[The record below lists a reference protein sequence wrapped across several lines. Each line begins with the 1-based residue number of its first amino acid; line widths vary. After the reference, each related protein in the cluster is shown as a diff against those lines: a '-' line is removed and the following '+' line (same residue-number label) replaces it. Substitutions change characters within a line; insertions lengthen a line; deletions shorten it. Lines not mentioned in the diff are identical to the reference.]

1 MANPNLSPLHRQIA
15 HVSRRLFLQTL
26 LACLLWCWAGSL
38 LLIAGWFILQ
48 PHVFPTLT
56 PGWRLGVAGSLL
68 GIGTLTAIVLG
79 ILRAPTRVAA
89 ALLLDERFALKER
102 VTTSLTLAPHLSGS
116 PAAAALLEDVNH
128 RIEKLDVGA
137 RFPVRVSWVTTLCPL
152 VAVGLAVAAFTYH
165 PTSTQAKSEATAEE
179 IAKSPPANQA
189 EIEQKMHDLI
199 KRKTEKP
206 QVSKEMSEEL
216 KQIEAKLEE
225 IANRPRNTQEQL
237 RERIKEMTALEDL
250 LKDREKELGE
260 KNRALKEKLKQLDN
274 LSAKEASKDGPA
286 KDLQKALSQ
295 GKLGQAKEEMEK
307 LAEKLKKNELTA
319 KEKEQ
324 LAKQLKDIED
334 NLKRLAQ
341 QKDKEEQL
349 KKMIQEA
356 KANKRDAEALERE
369 LDQLQKEKKNLKNL
383 EDLAN
388 AMGQCRKA
396 VQGSDGK
403 DAAERMKDAAD
414 NLKDMDLADKD
425 LEDMRDSLQRLQDAK
440 DSC

>member
-1 MANPNLSPLHRQIA
+1 MAQTLSPLHRQIA
-15 HVSRRLFLQTL
+15 RVSRRLFIQTL

-38 LLIAGWFILQ
+38 AVIAAWFLLQ
-48 PHVFPTLT
+48 PHLFSALSPE
-56 PGWRLGVAGSLL
+56 WRLGIAGGVL
-68 GIGTLTAIVLG
+68 GIGTVLALG
-79 ILRAPTRVAA
+79 LAVLRAPSRVAA

-102 VTTSLTLAPHLSGS
+102 VTTSLTLAPHLSAS
-116 PAAAALLEDVNH
+116 PAATALLEDVNQ
-128 RIEKLDVGA
+128 RIEKLDVGS
-137 RFPVRVSWVTTLCPL
+137 RFPVKVSWLTTLCP
-152 VAVGLAVAAFTYH
+152 VIAAGLAVAAFTYH
-165 PTSTQAKSEATAEE
+165 PSPTQAKSETTADE

-189 EIEQKMHDLI
+189 EIEQKMHDML
-199 KRKTEKP
+199 KKKTEKP

-216 KQIEAKLEE
+216 KQIEMRLEE

-250 LKDREKELGE
+250 LKDREKEMAD
-260 KNRALKEKLKQLDN
+260 KNRSLKEKLKQLDN
-274 LSAKEASKDGPA
+274 LAAKEASKDGPA
-286 KDLQKALSQ
+286 KDLQKALAQ
-295 GKLGQAKEEMEK
+295 GKLAQAKEEIEK
-307 LAEKLKKNELTA
+307 LAEKMKKNELTA

-369 LDQLQKEKKNLKNL
+369 LDQVQKEKKNLKNM

-388 AMGQCRKA
+388 AIGQARKA
-396 VQGSDGK
+396 VQGNDGN
-403 DAAERMKDAAD
+403 DAAERMKGAAD

-425 LEDMRDSLQRLQDAK
+425 LEDIRDSLQRLQDAK

>member
-1 MANPNLSPLHRQIA
+1 MAQLLSPLHRQIA
-15 HVSRRLFLQTL
+15 RVSRRLFLQTL
-26 LACLLWCWAGSL
+26 VACLLWCWAGGL
-38 LLIAGWFILQ
+38 LVIAAWFILQ
-48 PHVFPTLT
+48 PHLFPTLS
-56 PGWRLGVAGSLL
+56 PEWRLGAAAGVIGL
-68 GIGTLTAIVLG
+68 GTVLG
-79 ILRAPTRVAA
+79 IALSLFRAPSKVAA
-89 ALLLDERFALKER
+89 ALLLAERFALKER
-102 VTTSLTLAPHLSGS
+102 VTTSLTLAPHLSTS
-116 PAAAALLEDVNH
+116 PAASALLEDVNQ
-128 RIEKLDVGA
+128 RIEKLDVGS
-137 RFPVRVSWVTTLCPL
+137 RFPVKVSWLTTLCP
-152 VAVGLAVAAFTYH
+152 VIAVGLALAAFTYH
-165 PTSTQAKSEATAEE
+165 PTSTQAKSQPTEDEL
-179 IAKSPPANQA
+179 AKAPPANQA

-199 KRKTEKP
+199 KKKTEKP

-216 KQIEAKLEE
+216 KQMEMRLEE

-250 LKDREKELGE
+250 LKDKEKEMAD
-260 KNRALKEKLKQLDN
+260 KNRSLKEKLRQLDN
-274 LSAKEASKDGPA
+274 LAAKEASKDGPA
-286 KDLQKALSQ
+286 KDLQKALAQ
-295 GKLGQAKEEMEK
+295 GKLAEAKQEIEK
-307 LAEKLKKNELTA
+307 LAEKMKKNELTA

-369 LDQLQKEKKNLKNL
+369 LDQVQKEKKNLKSM

-388 AMGQCRKA
+388 AIGQARKA

-403 DAAERMKDAAD
+403 DAAERMKGAAD
-414 NLKDMDLADKD
+414 NLKDMDMADKD
-425 LEDMRDSLQRLQDAK
+425 LEDIRDSLQRLQDAK

>member
-1 MANPNLSPLHRQIA
+1 MGKSNLSPLHRQIA

-26 LACLLWCWAGSL
+26 LACVLWCWACSL
-38 LLIAGWFILQ
+38 AAIAGWFLLQ
-48 PHVFPTLT
+48 PHVFPDLT
-56 PGWRLGVAGSLL
+56 PAWRLGVAGGLL
-68 GIGTLTAIVLG
+68 GMATLVAVVFAF
-79 ILRAPTRVAA
+79 LRAPSRVAA

-102 VTTSLTLAPHLSGS
+102 VTTSLTLTPYQSDS
-116 PAAAALLEDVNH
+116 PAAAALLEDVNQ
-128 RIEKLDVGA
+128 RIEKLDVGS
-137 RFPVRVSWVTTLCPL
+137 RFPLRVSWITTLCP
-152 VAVGLAVAAFTYH
+152 VIAAGLAIAAFSYH
-165 PTSTQAKSEATAEE
+165 PTPTQAKTEPTAEE

-189 EIEQKMHDLI
+189 EIDQKMHDMI
-199 KRKTEKP
+199 KKRTENP

-216 KQIEAKLEE
+216 KQIEARLEE

-237 RERIKEMTALEDL
+237 RDRIKEMTALEDL
-250 LKDREKELGE
+250 LKDREKEMAE
-260 KNRALKEKLKQLDN
+260 KNRALKEQLKQLDN
-274 LSAKEASKDGPA
+274 LSAKEASKEGPA

-295 GKLGQAKEEMEK
+295 GKLGQAKEEIEK

-369 LDQLQKEKKNLKNL
+369 LDQLQKEKKNLKDL
-383 EDLAN
+383 ENLAN

-396 VQGSDGK
+396 VQGGDGK
-403 DAAERMKDAAD
+403 DAADRMKGAAD

-425 LEDMRDSLQRLQDAK
+425 LEDVRDSLQRLQDAK

>member
-1 MANPNLSPLHRQIA
+1 MAQILSPLHKQIA
-15 HVSRRLFLQTL
+15 RVSRRLFFQTM

-38 LLIAGWFILQ
+38 AVIAGWFLLQ
-48 PHVFPTLT
+48 PHLWPALS
-56 PGWRLGVAGSLL
+56 PEWRLGAAGAVLGLGTLL
-68 GIGTLTAIVLG
+68 GLG
-79 ILRAPTRVAA
+79 LAVFRAPSRVAA

-102 VTTSLTLAPHLSGS
+102 VTTSLTLSPHQLTTS
-116 PAAAALLEDVNH
+116 AATALLEDVNQ
-128 RIEKLDVGA
+128 RIEKLDVGS
-137 RFPVRVSWVTTLCPL
+137 RFPLRVSWQTVLGP
-152 VAVGLAVAAFTYH
+152 VIAGGLALAAFTYH
-165 PTSTQAKSEATAEE
+165 PTSTQAKGEPNADEL
-179 IAKSPPANQA
+179 AKTPPANQA
-189 EIEQKMHDLI
+189 EIEQKMHDLLKKKI
-199 KRKTEKP
+199 EKP

-216 KQIEAKLEE
+216 KQIEMKLEE
-225 IANRPRNTQEQL
+225 IANKPRNTQEQL

-250 LKDREKELGE
+250 LKDREKELAD
-260 KNRALKEKLKQLDN
+260 KNRSLKEKLQQLDN
-274 LSAKEASKDGPA
+274 LAAKEASKDGPA
-286 KDLQKALSQ
+286 KDLQKALAQ
-295 GKLGQAKEEMEK
+295 GKLNQAKEEIEK

-334 NLKRLAQ
+334 NLKKLAQ

-356 KANKRDAEALERE
+356 KANNRDAEALERE
-369 LDQLQKEKKNLKNL
+369 MDQVQKEKKNLQSM

-388 AMGQCRKA
+388 AIGQCRKA

-403 DAAERMKDAAD
+403 EAADRLKGAAD

-425 LEDMRDSLQRLQDAK
+425 LEDLRDSLQRLQDAK

>member
-1 MANPNLSPLHRQIA
+1 MAKVNLSPLQRQIA
-15 HVSRRLFLQTL
+15 HVSRRLFLQTV

-38 LLIAGWFILQ
+38 IVIAGWFLLQ
-48 PHVFPTLT
+48 PHLFPALT
-56 PGWRLGVAGSLL
+56 SGWRLGVAGGLL
-68 GIGTLTAIVLG
+68 GIGTLVAMVLSV
-79 ILRAPTRVAA
+79 LRAPSRVAA

-102 VTTSLTLAPHLSGS
+102 VTTSLTLSPQLSGT
-116 PAAAALLEDVNH
+116 PAAAALLEDVNQ
-128 RIEKLDVGA
+128 RIEKLDVGS
-137 RFPVRVSWVTTLCPL
+137 RFPVRVSWITTLSPV
-152 VAVGLAVAAFTYH
+152 VAVGLALAAFTYH
-165 PTSTQAKSEATAEE
+165 PTSTQAKPDLTSDE

-189 EIEQKMHDLI
+189 EIERKMHDLI
-199 KRKTEKP
+199 KKKTEKP
-206 QVSKEMSEEL
+206 LVSKEMAEEL
-216 KQIEAKLEE
+216 KQIDAKLEE
-225 IANRPRNTQEQL
+225 IAKRPRNTQEQL

-250 LKDREKELGE
+250 LKDREREMAD

-274 LSAKEASKDGPA
+274 LAAKEASKDGPA
-286 KDLQKALSQ
+286 KDLQKALAQ
-295 GKLGQAKEEMEK
+295 GKLDQAKEEIEK

-334 NLKRLAQ
+334 NLKKLAQ

-369 LDQLQKEKKNLKNL
+369 LDQLQKEKKNLKGL
-383 EDLAN
+383 EDVAN

-396 VQGSDGK
+396 MQGSDGK
-403 DAAERMKDAAD
+403 DAGERMKDAAD
-414 NLKDMDLADKD
+414 SLKDMDLADKD
-425 LEDMRDSLQRLQDAK
+425 LEDLRDSLQRLQDAK

>member
-26 LACLLWCWAGSL
+26 LACILWCWAGSL

-56 PGWRLGVAGSLL
+56 PGWRLGVAGGLL

-79 ILRAPTRVAA
+79 VLRAPSRVAA

-102 VTTSLTLAPHLSGS
+102 VTTSLTLPSHLSES

-128 RIEKLDVGA
+128 RIDKLDISA
-137 RFPVRVSWVTTLCPL
+137 RFPVRVSWVTTLSPL

-165 PTSTQAKSEATAEE
+165 PTSTQAKSESTAEE
-179 IAKSPPANQA
+179 IAKSPPVNQA

-199 KRKTEKP
+199 KKKTEKP

-324 LAKQLKDIED
+324 LSKQLKDIED

-383 EDLAN
+383 QDLAN